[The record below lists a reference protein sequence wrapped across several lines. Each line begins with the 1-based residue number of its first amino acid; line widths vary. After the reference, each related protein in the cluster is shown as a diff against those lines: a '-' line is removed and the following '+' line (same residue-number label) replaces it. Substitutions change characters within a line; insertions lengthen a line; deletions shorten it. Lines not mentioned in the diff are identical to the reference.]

1 MIEITKVIL
10 AQIWKD
16 FLLEYR
22 ARDVLIPV
30 GAFSALI
37 VIIFNFALDIR
48 PAQLSI
54 VAPAVIWVAFTFAS
68 ILGLNHS
75 FSKEKESHGLD
86 GLMLAPVGRE
96 AIYIGKVISIFLFLT
111 ILEMAILPIFSILF
125 NLDILMPKIW
135 LIATITTFGFSS
147 IGNIFSIMALNTRA
161 REIILPVLFFPV
173 TLPIII
179 AAIEFSKASYQGA
192 PWSSAL
198 MWLQLGLVFDII
210 FVLLGATLAEHLLQ
224 D

>member
-10 AQIWKD
+10 AQVWKD

-48 PAQLSI
+48 PAQVPN

-75 FSKEKESHGLD
+75 FSKEKESHGN
-86 GLMLAPVGRE
+86 P
-96 AIYIGKVISIFLFLT
+96 
-111 ILEMAILPIFSILF
+111 
-125 NLDILMPKIW
+125 
-135 LIATITTFGFSS
+135 
-147 IGNIFSIMALNTRA
+147 
-161 REIILPVLFFPV
+161 
-173 TLPIII
+173 
-179 AAIEFSKASYQGA
+179 
-192 PWSSAL
+192 
-198 MWLQLGLVFDII
+198 
-210 FVLLGATLAEHLLQ
+210 
-224 D
+224 